1 MKDVEKKKMTKLLI
15 CQKKAVALGALVV
28 LVGVAGYLNFV
39 YDKSDGTQSTLNEYV
54 ETVKDIENEQ
64 QNAGEAQPVSADAK
78 SADYFTSARMNR
90 ETARSE
96 SIELLK
102 STIDNANVAAEA
114 RQEAENKIFAISDN
128 IENEVNI
135 ENVIKS
141 KGFSDVLVSV
151 SGDQVSVAVR
161 AESLTA
167 PQTAQLNDAVEQFVS
182 TNNVKIVEVP

>member
-1 MKDVEKKKMTKLLI
+1 
-15 CQKKAVALGALVV
+15 
-28 LVGVAGYLNFV
+28 
-39 YDKSDGTQSTLNEYV
+39 
-54 ETVKDIENEQ
+54 
-64 QNAGEAQPVSADAK
+64 
-78 SADYFTSARMNR
+78 MNR

-102 STIDNANVAAEA
+102 STIDNANVSAEA

>member
-1 MKDVEKKKMTKLLI
+1 MKDSEKAKTAKLLI

-39 YDKSDGTQSTLNEYV
+39 YDKSGGADSTLSEYV
-54 ETVKDIENEQ
+54 ETVKDIENES
-64 QNAGEAQPVSADAK
+64 QNAGEAEPVSAEAK
-78 SADYFTSARMNR
+78 SADYFASARMNR

-102 STIDNANVAAEA
+102 STIDNANVSAEA

-141 KGFSDVLVSV
+141 KGFSDVLVSIN
-151 SGDQVSVAVR
+151 DNQVSVAVR